1 MNQQDYN
8 TMRQALEDVFAT
20 LYLVDTELLSD
31 AQRVQHQTALSTA
44 YSAMVRME
52 NSKLGDLAE
61 QRKLALGKL
70 LAAVRQLQKK
80 LAKLKDTQDKLTEVA
95 GNLDV
100 LAAVVRVFV

>member
-20 LYLVDTELLSD
+20 MYLVDTDTLSD

-52 NSKLGDLAE
+52 NAKLGELAE
-61 QRKLALGKL
+61 QRKLALAKL
-70 LAAVRQLQKK
+70 MAGVRQLQKK
-80 LAKLKDTQDKLTEVA
+80 LLKLKDSQEKLAEVA
-95 GNLDV
+95 DHLDV
-100 LAAVVRVFV
+100 LAAVVKVFA